1 MLGGGFAE
9 AVTPLNLLL
18 CLTGVMLGT
27 VVGVLP
33 GLGTAM
39 AIALLVPVT
48 FQLDPTG
55 AFIMFAGVYFGGQF
69 GGATTAILLNTP
81 GQSSSM
87 ATAFEGFL
95 MAKNRRA
102 PQALATA
109 VLGSFLSSI
118 VAVTLV
124 VFFSPLM
131 VNLAVGFGPPE
142 YFALTVLA
150 FLATSAVVTGDMLRG
165 LSSLG
170 IGLAVA
176 MVGIDEQ
183 SGAVRFTLGSTQL
196 LDGISVVVVTVGL
209 LAIGEVLHVASRSR
223 RAPATETVAS
233 GRPWLSRRDLGRSWR
248 PWLRGTA
255 LGVPFGVIPA
265 GGAEIPTFLSY
276 GAEKSLSK
284 RRGDSEF
291 DRGAIEGVAGPEA
304 ANNATTATSL
314 VPLLGLGLPTSATAA
329 IMLGAFQQYGMRPG
343 PLLFTQESDLV
354 WALLASLFHRQR
366 DAAGAEPAV
375 RTRLGKAVAH
385 PAQLPLRGNRGVR
398 HPRGVH
404 HQVVGVRRAA
414 VVRDRGVGLPAAP
427 LRLPDR
433 SGAHRGHPRAAGR
446 DVAAPCDG
454 DEPGRRRSARGQS
467 LRGGA
472 LLDPGAGHGGL
483 VRAAR
488 AQPTP
493 SCLSPDGPLPDH
505 RRLRQRR

>member
-1 MLGGGFAE
+1 METLSLLGGGFAE

-18 CLTGVMLGT
+18 CLTGVILGT

-233 GRPWLSRRDLGRSWR
+233 GRPWLSRRDLTRSWR

-255 LGVPFGVIPA
+255 LGIPFGVIPA

-276 GAEKSLSK
+276 GTEKSLSR
-284 RRGDSEF
+284 RRGDDEF
-291 DRGAIEGVAGPEA
+291 DHGAIEGVAGPEA

-354 WALLASLFHRQR
+354 WALLASLFIGSAMLLVLNLPFAPVWAKLLRIPR
-366 DAAGAEPAV
+366 NYLYAGIVVFATLGVYTTRSSVFDVLLLYVIGALGFLLRRYGFPIAPVLIGVILGPLAETSLRRAMAMSQGDVGALVDSPF
-375 RTRLGKAVAH
+375 AVAIYSILVL
-385 PAQLPLRGNRGVR
+385 AVVVSLVLRARNR
-398 HPRGVH
+398 
-404 HQVVGVRRAA
+404 RRA
-414 VVRDRGVGLPAAP
+414 
-427 LRLPDR
+427 
-433 SGAHRGHPRAAGR
+433 S
-446 DVAAPCDG
+446 
-454 DEPGRRRSARGQS
+454 
-467 LRGGA
+467 
-472 LLDPGAGHGGL
+472 
-483 VRAAR
+483 
-488 AQPTP
+488 
-493 SCLSPDGPLPDH
+493 
-505 RRLRQRR
+505 

>member
-1 MLGGGFAE
+1 METLSLLLDGFGSAL
-9 AVTPLNLLL
+9 TPVNLLL
-18 CLTGVMLGT
+18 CLAGVVLGT

-87 ATAFEGFL
+87 ATAFEGFP
-95 MAKNRRA
+95 MARNRRA

-109 VLGSFLSSI
+109 VLGSFLASI

-131 VNLAVGFGPPE
+131 VDLAVGFGPPE

-150 FLATSAVVTGDMLRG
+150 FLATSAVVAGDVLRG
-165 LSSLG
+165 LSGLG
-170 IGLAVA
+170 LGLALA

-183 SGAVRFTLGSTQL
+183 SGAVRFTLGSPRL
-196 LDGISVVVVTVGL
+196 LDGISIIVVTVGL
-209 LAIGEVLHVASRSR
+209 LAIGEVLYVASRAR
-223 RAPATETVAS
+223 RNPATETVAS
-233 GRPWLSRRDLGRSWR
+233 GRPWLSKRDLGRSWR

-276 GAEKSLSK
+276 GAERTLSR
-284 RRGDSEF
+284 RRGDDEF
-291 DRGAIEGVAGPEA
+291 GRGAIEGVAGPEA

-354 WALLASLFHRQR
+354 WALLASLFIGSVMLLLLNLPFAPVWAKLLRIPR
-366 DAAGAEPAV
+366 NYLYAGIVVFA
-375 RTRLGKAVAH
+375 TLGVYTARSSLFDV
-385 PAQLPLRGNRGVR
+385 LLLY
-398 HPRGVH
+398 
-404 HQVVGVRRAA
+404 VVGALGFMLRRYGFPVAPVLIGVILGPLAETSLRRAMAMSQGDVGVLFASPFAVGIYAILLVAVVVSSVLRVRRA
-414 VVRDRGVGLPAAP
+414 
-427 LRLPDR
+427 
-433 SGAHRGHPRAAGR
+433 RAA
-446 DVAAPCDG
+446 
-454 DEPGRRRSARGQS
+454 
-467 LRGGA
+467 
-472 LLDPGAGHGGL
+472 
-483 VRAAR
+483 
-488 AQPTP
+488 
-493 SCLSPDGPLPDH
+493 
-505 RRLRQRR
+505 

>member
-1 MLGGGFAE
+1 METLSLLGGGFAE

-18 CLTGVMLGT
+18 CLTGVILGT

-276 GAEKSLSK
+276 GAEKSLSR
-284 RRGDSEF
+284 RRGDDEF

-343 PLLFTQESDLV
+343 PLLFTQESELV
-354 WALLASLFHRQR
+354 WALLASLFIGSAMLLVLNLPFAPVWAKLLRIPR
-366 DAAGAEPAV
+366 NYLYAGIVVFATLGVYTTRSSVFDVLLLYVIGALGFLLRRYGFPIAPVLIGVILGPLAETSLRRAMAMSQGDVGVLVDSPF
-375 RTRLGKAVAH
+375 AVALYSILVL
-385 PAQLPLRGNRGVR
+385 AVVVSLVLRARNR
-398 HPRGVH
+398 
-404 HQVVGVRRAA
+404 RRAA
-414 VVRDRGVGLPAAP
+414 
-427 LRLPDR
+427 
-433 SGAHRGHPRAAGR
+433 
-446 DVAAPCDG
+446 
-454 DEPGRRRSARGQS
+454 
-467 LRGGA
+467 
-472 LLDPGAGHGGL
+472 
-483 VRAAR
+483 
-488 AQPTP
+488 
-493 SCLSPDGPLPDH
+493 
-505 RRLRQRR
+505 

>member
-1 MLGGGFAE
+1 MDTLSLLVEGFGE
-9 AVTPLNLLL
+9 ALTPLNLLW
-18 CLTGVMLGT
+18 CLIGVVLGT

-39 AIALLVPVT
+39 AIALLVPIT

-87 ATAFEGFL
+87 ATAFEGFP

-109 VLGSFLSSI
+109 VLGSFLASI

-131 VNLAVGFGPPE
+131 VDLAVGFGPPE
-142 YFALTVLA
+142 YFALAVLA
-150 FLATSAVVTGDMLRG
+150 FLAASTVVASDVLRG
-165 LSSLG
+165 LGSLG
-170 IGLAVA
+170 IGLALA

-183 SGAVRFTLGSTQL
+183 SGAVRFTLGSPQL
-196 LDGISVVVVTVGL
+196 LDGISIVVVTVGL

-223 RAPATETVAS
+223 RSPATETVSS
-233 GRPWLSRRDLGRSWR
+233 GRPWLSREDFRRSWR

-255 LGVPFGVIPA
+255 IGVPFGIIPA

-276 GAEKSLSK
+276 GAEKSLA
-284 RRGDSEF
+284 RRRENNEF

-343 PLLFTQESDLV
+343 PLLFTQESELV
-354 WALLASLFHRQR
+354 WALLASLFIGSVMLLVLNLPFAPVWAKLLRIPRNYLYAGIVVFATLGVYTTRSSVFDVILLYVVGALGFVLRRYGFPVAPVLIGVILGPLAETSLRRAMAMSQG
-366 DAAGAEPAV
+366 DVGVLVASPFAAGLYAILIA
-375 RTRLGKAVAH
+375 AVAIS
-385 PAQLPLRGNRGVR
+385 AFLRFRN
-398 HPRGVH
+398 
-404 HQVVGVRRAA
+404 
-414 VVRDRGVGLPAAP
+414 
-427 LRLPDR
+427 
-433 SGAHRGHPRAAGR
+433 
-446 DVAAPCDG
+446 
-454 DEPGRRRSARGQS
+454 RRRSAT
-467 LRGGA
+467 
-472 LLDPGAGHGGL
+472 
-483 VRAAR
+483 AR
-488 AQPTP
+488 
-493 SCLSPDGPLPDH
+493 
-505 RRLRQRR
+505 

>member
-18 CLTGVMLGT
+18 CLTGVILGT

-276 GAEKSLSK
+276 GAEKSLSR
-284 RRGDSEF
+284 RRGDDEF

-343 PLLFTQESDLV
+343 PLLFTQESELV
-354 WALLASLFHRQR
+354 WALLASLFIGSAMLLVLNLPFAPVWAKLLRIPR
-366 DAAGAEPAV
+366 NYLYAGIVVFATLGVYTTRSSVFDVLLLYVIGALGFLLRRYGFPIAPVLIGVILGPLAETSLRRAMAMSQGDVGVLVDSPF
-375 RTRLGKAVAH
+375 AVALYSILVL
-385 PAQLPLRGNRGVR
+385 AVVVSLVLRARNR
-398 HPRGVH
+398 
-404 HQVVGVRRAA
+404 RRAA
-414 VVRDRGVGLPAAP
+414 
-427 LRLPDR
+427 
-433 SGAHRGHPRAAGR
+433 
-446 DVAAPCDG
+446 
-454 DEPGRRRSARGQS
+454 
-467 LRGGA
+467 
-472 LLDPGAGHGGL
+472 
-483 VRAAR
+483 
-488 AQPTP
+488 
-493 SCLSPDGPLPDH
+493 
-505 RRLRQRR
+505 

>member
-18 CLTGVMLGT
+18 CLTGVILGT

-109 VLGSFLSSI
+109 VLGSFLASI

-233 GRPWLSRRDLGRSWR
+233 GRPWLSRRDLSRSWR

-255 LGVPFGVIPA
+255 LGIPFGVIPA

-276 GAEKSLSK
+276 GTEKSLSR
-284 RRGDSEF
+284 RRGGGDEF

-354 WALLASLFHRQR
+354 WALLASLFIGSAMLLVLNLPFAPIWAKLLRIPR
-366 DAAGAEPAV
+366 NYLYAGIVVFATLGVYTTRSAVFDVLLLYVIGALGFLLRRYGFPIAPVLIGVILGPLAETSLRRAMAMSQGDVGVLVDSPF
-375 RTRLGKAVAH
+375 AVALYSVLVL
-385 PAQLPLRGNRGVR
+385 AVVVSLVLRARNR
-398 HPRGVH
+398 
-404 HQVVGVRRAA
+404 RRAA
-414 VVRDRGVGLPAAP
+414 
-427 LRLPDR
+427 
-433 SGAHRGHPRAAGR
+433 
-446 DVAAPCDG
+446 
-454 DEPGRRRSARGQS
+454 
-467 LRGGA
+467 
-472 LLDPGAGHGGL
+472 
-483 VRAAR
+483 
-488 AQPTP
+488 
-493 SCLSPDGPLPDH
+493 
-505 RRLRQRR
+505 

>member
-1 MLGGGFAE
+1 METLSLLGGGFAE

-18 CLTGVMLGT
+18 CLTGVILGT

-109 VLGSFLSSI
+109 VLGSFLASI

-233 GRPWLSRRDLGRSWR
+233 GRPWLSRRDLSRSWR

-255 LGVPFGVIPA
+255 LGIPFGVIPA

-276 GAEKSLSK
+276 GTEKSLSR
-284 RRGDSEF
+284 RRGGGDEF

-354 WALLASLFHRQR
+354 WALLASLFIGSAMLLVLNLPFAPIWAKLLRIPR
-366 DAAGAEPAV
+366 NYLYAGIVVFATLGVYTTRSAVFDVLLLYVIGALGFLLRRYGFPIAPVLIGVILGPLAETSLRRAMAMSQGDVGVLVDSPF
-375 RTRLGKAVAH
+375 AVALYSVLVL
-385 PAQLPLRGNRGVR
+385 AVVVSLVLRARNR
-398 HPRGVH
+398 
-404 HQVVGVRRAA
+404 RRAA
-414 VVRDRGVGLPAAP
+414 
-427 LRLPDR
+427 
-433 SGAHRGHPRAAGR
+433 
-446 DVAAPCDG
+446 
-454 DEPGRRRSARGQS
+454 
-467 LRGGA
+467 
-472 LLDPGAGHGGL
+472 
-483 VRAAR
+483 
-488 AQPTP
+488 
-493 SCLSPDGPLPDH
+493 
-505 RRLRQRR
+505 

>member
-18 CLTGVMLGT
+18 CLTGVILGT

-131 VNLAVGFGPPE
+131 VDLAVGFGPPE

-276 GAEKSLSK
+276 GTEKSLSR
-284 RRGDSEF
+284 RRGDDEF

-354 WALLASLFHRQR
+354 WALLASLFIGSAMLLVLNLPFAPVWAKLLRIPR
-366 DAAGAEPAV
+366 NYLYAGIVVFATLGVYTTRSSVFDVLLLYVIGALGFLLRRYGFPIAPVLIGVILGPLAETSLRRAMAMSQGNVGALVDSPF
-375 RTRLGKAVAH
+375 AVALYSILVL
-385 PAQLPLRGNRGVR
+385 AMVVSLVLRARNR
-398 HPRGVH
+398 
-404 HQVVGVRRAA
+404 RRA
-414 VVRDRGVGLPAAP
+414 V
-427 LRLPDR
+427 
-433 SGAHRGHPRAAGR
+433 
-446 DVAAPCDG
+446 
-454 DEPGRRRSARGQS
+454 
-467 LRGGA
+467 
-472 LLDPGAGHGGL
+472 
-483 VRAAR
+483 
-488 AQPTP
+488 
-493 SCLSPDGPLPDH
+493 
-505 RRLRQRR
+505 